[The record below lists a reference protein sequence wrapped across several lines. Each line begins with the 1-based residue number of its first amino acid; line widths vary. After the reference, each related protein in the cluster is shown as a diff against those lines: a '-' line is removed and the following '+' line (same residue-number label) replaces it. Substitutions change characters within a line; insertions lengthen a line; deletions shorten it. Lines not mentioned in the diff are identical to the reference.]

1 MSTPPREAV
10 VLIHGLWLSGW
21 SLALQARRLRRLGY
35 DVRVFSWST
44 VRKNFRVNAEALDV
58 FLRTIDVPTIH
69 LVGHSLGGVLIRA
82 LLHYFPAQRSGRTV
96 TWGSPHQGSL
106 AAVSLARFAFGR
118 WMLGASIAG
127 LLAGEPARWRLP
139 VRVLG
144 TLSGDSPCG
153 LGAIIASLP
162 RPHDGVVTVAESGF
176 APAADACTLPVSHF
190 GMLWSRAVVDQTC
203 QFLRHGQFTHGA
215 RQLGD
220 KNV

>member
-1 MSTPPREAV
+1 MPTSPREAV

-21 SLALQARRLRRLGY
+21 SLALQARRLRRRGF
-35 DVRVFSWST
+35 DVHVFSWPT
-44 VRKNFRVNAEALDV
+44 VRRDFRANADSLEKFLRALDAPIV
-58 FLRTIDVPTIH
+58 H
-69 LVGHSLGGVLIRA
+69 LIGYSLGGVLIRA
-82 LLHYFPAQRSGRTV
+82 LFQYFPAQRPGRIV

-106 AAVSLARFAFGR
+106 AAVSLARTAFGR
-118 WMLGASIAG
+118 RILGASIAG
-127 LLAGEPARWRLP
+127 LLAGEPARWQLP
-139 VRVLG
+139 ARVLG
-144 TLSGDSPCG
+144 ALSGDFPCG
-153 LGAIIASLP
+153 LGAVIASLP
-162 RPHDGVVTVAESGF
+162 RPHNGVVTVAESGF